1 MLVVNTAFQRLA
13 WLDDEV
19 LAIEATTSTRSS
31 ASFTDDQMSIDDLDS
46 HTVFWQSIPNTLL
59 FETNPHTHPNADS
72 HSSNVNYHYIVSAQK
87 RFIRFYQSVYYLAA
101 NATIPSCQQRSI
113 LPLPR
118 ALQKVPQAMA
128 ASDLEAVLIYGP
140 GSPTPILPSVSTPL
154 YPPGA
159 STRSPS
165 ETGIDLSRRAFTAPL
180 TDVVS
185 DRTFFAKVVADV
197 SSVAI
202 AGEKKHDYA
211 MLRQPRKQANK
222 KRAAREGRA
231 KAKAVEEGIKED
243 NGDRSDHQSDQGDNG
258 DETGSGAKCGPGE
271 GGSDGRGQGGDSQG
285 GMGKGEA
292 VEGGNEESGNGYG
305 NDGGQADDGTGGSTL
320 SNCDWGLAPSKYIRQ
335 IRKQTQQTPPIDV
348 SMSSPVST
356 PTSSSSPDS
365 TLTADSTVL
374 SSPSRAKYDLIPP
387 PMENVDHEKDV
398 FASLPIDVDVP
409 SVLSVIDKDIG
420 ITHVPSMH
428 KFSYDVRND
437 QTGSY
442 TEISNFPASP
452 PADLTR
458 TELRPVSGLS
468 SSTNV
473 SSSPPELSHDSLPNI
488 LELYREQLRD
498 IGIKIRLV
506 NPEEMDRIVGKIVA
520 GIEVRARK
528 GCGFF

>member
-1 MLVVNTAFQRLA
+1 MLCSWHEHVDRGSSSTILPSSIFPKLDSLPINQVRIVPTVVPPPSARDLSSKTTSSVAPSSECSDSRTSQKIGPCKPDGAVGTIGQEPSWFFGSREDKLHIYPDDGLSWAHHEAVYQSMFYAYLLRQLCGSRLGMLVVNTAFQRLA

-202 AGEKKHDYA
+202 AG
-211 MLRQPRKQANK
+211 R
-222 KRAAREGRA
+222 
-231 KAKAVEEGIKED
+231 
-243 NGDRSDHQSDQGDNG
+243 RSM
-258 DETGSGAKCGPGE
+258 TMRC
-271 GGSDGRGQGGDSQG
+271 
-285 GMGKGEA
+285 
-292 VEGGNEESGNGYG
+292 
-305 NDGGQADDGTGGSTL
+305 
-320 SNCDWGLAPSKYIRQ
+320 
-335 IRKQTQQTPPIDV
+335 
-348 SMSSPVST
+348 
-356 PTSSSSPDS
+356 
-365 TLTADSTVL
+365 
-374 SSPSRAKYDLIPP
+374 
-387 PMENVDHEKDV
+387 
-398 FASLPIDVDVP
+398 
-409 SVLSVIDKDIG
+409 
-420 ITHVPSMH
+420 
-428 KFSYDVRND
+428 
-437 QTGSY
+437 
-442 TEISNFPASP
+442 
-452 PADLTR
+452 
-458 TELRPVSGLS
+458 
-468 SSTNV
+468 
-473 SSSPPELSHDSLPNI
+473 
-488 LELYREQLRD
+488 
-498 IGIKIRLV
+498 
-506 NPEEMDRIVGKIVA
+506 
-520 GIEVRARK
+520 
-528 GCGFF
+528 

>member
-1 MLVVNTAFQRLA
+1 
-13 WLDDEV
+13 
-19 LAIEATTSTRSS
+19 
-31 ASFTDDQMSIDDLDS
+31 
-46 HTVFWQSIPNTLL
+46 
-59 FETNPHTHPNADS
+59 
-72 HSSNVNYHYIVSAQK
+72 
-87 RFIRFYQSVYYLAA
+87 
-101 NATIPSCQQRSI
+101 
-113 LPLPR
+113 
-118 ALQKVPQAMA
+118 
-128 ASDLEAVLIYGP
+128 
-140 GSPTPILPSVSTPL
+140 
-154 YPPGA
+154 
-159 STRSPS
+159 
-165 ETGIDLSRRAFTAPL
+165 
-180 TDVVS
+180 
-185 DRTFFAKVVADV
+185 
-197 SSVAI
+197 
-202 AGEKKHDYA
+202 
-211 MLRQPRKQANK
+211 
-222 KRAAREGRA
+222 
-231 KAKAVEEGIKED
+231 
-243 NGDRSDHQSDQGDNG
+243 
-258 DETGSGAKCGPGE
+258 
-271 GGSDGRGQGGDSQG
+271 
-285 GMGKGEA
+285 MGKGEA

-498 IGIKIRLV
+498 TGIKIQLV